1 MPRVPLTS
9 EVTNPKR
16 KGYDLALDDLLFR
29 AAIAPNRQMTISTA
43 EFPGQEINLKQ
54 NPEDITTNIG
64 QIFSRSDFSGGQG
77 LDSAHKRNNSQ
88 KDVTRFFD
96 SKGVDVFHADD
107 ETSYHVHLLYTT
119 QDENVRGDGGG
130 SGTTFE
136 GSNNYLAQLTN
147 GHLYVTDLNKVY
159 KSTDNGDTW
168 GEVTDSSYTSLT
180 INYNFTGIAAVG
192 NGLYLT
198 TADTTSN
205 SELIKFDGTT
215 WTEEATAQSSAGG
228 LNGVWFAKGQLIIS
242 GDDGTVERVWAVSPF
257 NKTWSSS
264 DLQDSQAI
272 ITFEDTHHVSQ
283 VVDAGAVVLVAS
295 TNGDVYSL
303 KDISGTLTLK
313 GQTNIP
319 FEEVHSIAA
328 AEGLVFFGTKDKSRE
343 VGRFYTAQLVVAD
356 DLYVLANRQLIKE
369 WVTAVDTTPKHMFVS
384 RDSVYMGIK
393 ESGSESYLWRYY
405 LPTAGFARDL
415 RMEASGF
422 VTGITN
428 SNGKFVVAVAGKDIY
443 RETSTYESTGY
454 IILPNADFFTSEDK
468 QWVGVEVEHS
478 NLSAGKTVQIF
489 VSTSYDTIDNP
500 DSANWE
506 LIGSSVAG
514 TGNVEYQLNRNARYL
529 NTKIVLEPNVTFT
542 ESPEFRAVSVRALPR
557 PELVVV
563 TVPINL
569 SDQIERPN
577 RKAFRVKNL
586 GEVIYQTLKNKEG
599 DSVTLQL
606 YEPSEIIR
614 GVVESVQYPISERSE
629 VGSVTQFC
637 LLRVR
642 GVRAEDAATIVTRLL
657 GVGQL
662 GVAGLG

>member
-64 QIFSRSDFSGGQG
+64 QIYSRSDFSGGQG
-77 LDSAHKRNNSQ
+77 LDTAHKRNLDEKSI
-88 KDVTRFFD
+88 TRYFD

-107 ETSYHVHLLYTT
+107 ENSYHVNLLYQT
-119 QDENVRGDGGG
+119 QDENVRGADTVFA
-130 SGTTFE
+130 GT
-136 GSNNYLAQLTN
+136 NNYLVQTTN
-147 GHLYVTDLNKVY
+147 GDLYVTDQTNIY
-159 KSTDNGDTW
+159 KSTDDGDTW
-168 GEVTDSSYTSLT
+168 AAVSTGLT
-180 INYNFTGIAAVG
+180 INYNFTGLVAVG
-192 NGLYLT
+192 NKLYAT
-198 TADTTSN
+198 TADGTSN
-205 SELIKFDGTT
+205 SELIEFDGSSWHERT
-215 WTEEATAQSSAGG
+215 TAQSSSGG
-228 LNGVWFAKGQLIIS
+228 LNGVWFAKGQLIIA
-242 GDDGTVERVWAVSPF
+242 GNDGTVVRVWAITPF
-257 NKTWSSS
+257 NQTWDSS
-264 DLQDSQAI
+264 DLQDGQAI
-272 ITFEDTHHVSQ
+272 ITFDTSYHVSQ
-283 VVDAGAVVLVAS
+283 VADAGAVILVAS
-295 TNGDVYSL
+295 TDGNVYSL
-303 KDISGTLTLK
+303 KDVSGTMTLF
-313 GQTNIP
+313 GQTNIA

-328 AEGLVFFGTKDKSRE
+328 SEGIIFIGTKDASKS
-343 VGRFYTAQLVVAD
+343 VGRFYTAQLVAQD
-356 DLYVLANRQLIKE
+356 NLYVLANRQLIKE
-369 WVTAVDTTPKHMFVS
+369 WDISGQDTTPKHMFVS

-405 LPTAGFARDL
+405 LPTAGLARDL
-415 RMEASGF
+415 KMSASGF
-422 VTGITN
+422 ITGITS

-443 RETSTYESTGY
+443 RETSTFETTGY

-468 QWVGVEVEHS
+468 QWVGVEVEHDS
-478 NLSAGKTVQIF
+478 LSEGKAVKIF
-489 VSTSYDTIDNP
+489 VSTTYDTIDDP
-500 DSANWE
+500 DSTNWE
-506 LIGSSVAG
+506 LVGSSVAG
-514 TGNVEYQLNRNARYL
+514 TGNVEYQLNRNARYI
-529 NTKIVLEPNVTFT
+529 NAKVVLEPNVTST
-542 ESPEFRAVSVRALPR
+542 ESPEFRTISIRALPR

-569 SDQIERPN
+569 SDQVERPN
-577 RKAFRVKNL
+577 RKSFKVKNL
-586 GEVIYQTLKNKEG
+586 GEVVYQTLKQKEG

-614 GVVESVQYPISERSE
+614 GVVEFVQYPVFERSE

-642 GVRAEDAATIVTRLL
+642 GVRAEDAATTVTRLL